1 MDTVIDDIDWEPH
14 AAGLAAQLVTQGVLA
29 DPTWATAFART
40 PRHLFTPRVLGDDG
54 ALLLAGQRRW
64 LEAVYRDT
72 ALLTQTAPAGDGEQE
87 LPTSSSSKP
96 AVMAVMLDRLN
107 IHPGHR
113 VLEIGTGTGYNTA
126 LLCHRLGEGNVYS
139 IDIHPGLIEAAGE
152 RLGKIGCSPCLTTGD
167 GAQGWAG
174 HAPFDRIL
182 ATCAIT
188 QIPPEWIRQLT
199 DGGRIVAPL
208 DAGPAGPL
216 LVLDKT
222 AHDEVTGRIDP
233 YPAWFM
239 PLRQHTENPLGPG
252 QATGFTTTA
261 MAHYGT
267 TTLDPASLLAHNPDL
282 ALFLWLHLPALR
294 VAGDQ
299 QSGSVVAH
307 TPDALAEAQLTPGT
321 DGSWEVVQRGP
332 RRLWDTIEHATTAFQ
347 ALGRPDRSRFG
358 VTALDDPDRQYI
370 WLDDPNGAHSFPLPA
385 PRGGVSNL
393 VDVPQR

>member
-1 MDTVIDDIDWEPH
+1 
-14 AAGLAAQLVTQGVLA
+14 
-29 DPTWATAFART
+29 
-40 PRHLFTPRVLGDDG
+40 
-54 ALLLAGQRRW
+54 
-64 LEAVYRDT
+64 VYRDT

-107 IHPGHR
+107 IRPGHR
-113 VLEIGTGTGYNTA
+113 VLEIGTGTGYNIA

-139 IDIHPGLIEAAGE
+139 VDIHPGLIEAAGE
-152 RLGKIGCSPCLTTGD
+152 
-167 GAQGWAG
+167 
-174 HAPFDRIL
+174 IL
-182 ATCAIT
+182 ATCAVT

-222 AHDEVTGRIDP
+222 APDEVSGRIDP

-239 PLRQHTENPLGPG
+239 PLRQHAESPLGPG
-252 QATGFTTTA
+252 HCAGFTTA
-261 MAHYGT
+261 GMAHYGT
-267 TTLDPASLLAHNPDL
+267 TTLDPASLLAHDPDL

-294 VAGDQ
+294 VAGGPP
-299 QSGSVVAH
+299 SGSVVVH
-307 TPDALAEAQLTPGT
+307 TLDALAEAQLAPGT

-358 VTALDDPDRQYI
+358 VTALDDPDRQYV